1 MNQLT
6 SHELEISTTL
16 NRLIGDLNC
25 EVSLLPTQHTIGMWS
40 RREVY
45 TAVIRC
51 KDAIIEAQKCAI
63 RLSRLDGIDTVSAGW
78 VEDTVECC
86 NEYQGL
92 LAFVEDELVNQA
104 S

>member
-1 MNQLT
+1 MNRLT
-6 SHELEISTTL
+6 TRELEISTTL

-25 EVSLLPTQHTIGMWS
+25 EVSLLPTQRTVGMWS

-51 KDAIIEAQKCAI
+51 KDAMIEAQKCAI

-78 VEDTVECC
+78 IEDIVERC

-92 LAFVEDELVNQA
+92 LAFVEDKLVNHA

>member
-25 EVSLLPTQHTIGMWS
+25 EVSLLPTRRTIDTWS

-51 KDAIIEAQKCAI
+51 KDAMIEAQRCAI
-63 RLSRLDGIDTVSAGW
+63 RLSRLDDLDTVSTDW
-78 VEDTVECC
+78 IDEILERCD
-86 NEYQGL
+86 EYQSL
-92 LAFVEDELVNQA
+92 LAYVEEELVSHTA
-104 S
+104 